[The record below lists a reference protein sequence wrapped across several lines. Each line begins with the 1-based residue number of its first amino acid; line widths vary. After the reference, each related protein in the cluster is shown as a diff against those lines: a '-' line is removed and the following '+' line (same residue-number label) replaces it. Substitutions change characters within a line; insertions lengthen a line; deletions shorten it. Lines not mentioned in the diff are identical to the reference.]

1 MGSNSAAIRRSHN
14 QFLNHERYT
23 GNDSRIRLGQGG
35 ALNLNQALAGI
46 EADQLELRAV

>member
-1 MGSNSAAIRRSHN
+1 MGR
-14 QFLNHERYT
+14 
-23 GNDSRIRLGQGG
+23 GSRAKKVAKSRLGQGG